1 MTRTRKTLLI
11 TGLSAGL
18 LLALGATA
26 SAGQRAGGAD
36 AFAAPTASELGLAG
50 AKAQRWESLRA
61 ESQALRRVGREDLG
75 GGVRELR
82 QLLDEP
88 NPDLR
93 GFTAQSQQK
102 FDAHVAEA
110 RALRE
115 KQLDFYESLTPAE
128 QAKVRQAMAKRI
140 DRLALLRE
148 RIVGAMAA
156 R

>member
-1 MTRTRKTLLI
+1 MTRTRKTLLV
-11 TGLSAGL
+11 TGLGAGL
-18 LLALGATA
+18 LLALGAA
-26 SAGQRAGGAD
+26 AGQRSLGAD

-50 AKAQRWESLRA
+50 AKAQRWERLRT

-82 QLLDEP
+82 LLLDEP

-102 FDAHVAEA
+102 FDAHLAEA

-148 RIVGAMAA
+148 RIAGAMAT